1 MTKKSPKRKSSTNSI
16 ESQISRSSM
25 SSRDSGGPSPVVDET
40 RKSPDPTDPNWS
52 HSPRTGQPLERAS
65 PAPVKRSSIS
75 QLLGRDLAGKA
86 AFTSFDSFDTDDA
99 GSEASAN
106 ESAGEPR
113 SWVSLSEAS
122 SPANSLVKSEAGEL
136 QVRMKGARKS
146 RSADDLVHHEVDP
159 LLQQRRSSGL
169 MRTHDSQASL
179 AAMEHNHNLDL
190 GGGGAGS
197 DSSDDDD
204 SVEAL
209 DENGVEELLSSFG
222 SSRHHSAEG
231 QNGGHNSAQNL
242 LDSMTSAS
250 TSTGILFT
258 WSPETISLIHRLV
271 AGKSTPPVAGAE
283 ASGEESD
290 SFMIKRKVIL
300 EGSSDWDIPWMNRGG
315 SDARVLV
322 ASASGAGKQKYQ
334 EDRFVS
340 LARATNAA
348 KVATQVGKME
358 ANMSAKMAAQASK
371 MAMQMNGGDP
381 PPAKAGIL
389 KIPSDR
395 LRRCTKTQAHHQGKP
410 LDMTVNV
417 NLKTTTEEEVAL
429 GASHNPLKD
438 VGYFAVYDG
447 HSGHECS
454 DFLQNNLHDCL
465 LAQPSFG
472 KIVQQIA
479 AESGA
484 TTHLSN
490 PRLEALD
497 AMAGLLRKAFSE
509 TDKRFLEMALG
520 TDPKVRPLHS
530 DGSTAVVALTIPCR
544 EAPRLKL
551 RQRTSVNMIEHRL
564 TEESIRR
571 LSSDLRSS
579 QGHLR
584 LSSGDESEESMRT
597 HLSNPPQGLTVNVK
611 VSPQQHLAQRLLNGE
626 GAGEIQRFDSATHE
640 MQQQRLTT
648 GGQSKGTP
656 AIPSSP
662 LSSGAVAKRLLN
674 VGNVK
679 KSPPRASDKTIKRR
693 SSLSDGPRAR
703 SGSGEIIYNPGP
715 PSAAAPVSSSAVA
728 RRLLAG
734 DTTGSSAEA
743 REVEEKGGHVSEQS
757 EKADVAEEGGSGSTA
772 ESTGDEAADA
782 AEKAA
787 LPPVMRPLVMVA
799 HVGDSRAILVRL
811 GTAYAAQ
818 GPPLGDMRRN
828 SHATGLMLSGPSQ
841 SGSSRSNSAR
851 SLMSSG
857 ESVPAAKQNTTY
869 QELAPY
875 VWLRLIVVLCYALL
889 YSIYR
894 SH

>member
-1 MTKKSPKRKSSTNSI
+1 
-16 ESQISRSSM
+16 
-25 SSRDSGGPSPVVDET
+25 V
-40 RKSPDPTDPNWS
+40 
-52 HSPRTGQPLERAS
+52 
-65 PAPVKRSSIS
+65 
-75 QLLGRDLAGKA
+75 
-86 AFTSFDSFDTDDA
+86 
-99 GSEASAN
+99 
-106 ESAGEPR
+106 GE
-113 SWVSLSEAS
+113 VGE
-122 SPANSLVKSEAGEL
+122 VGEL
-136 QVRMKGARKS
+136 QVRMKGAPRS
-146 RSADDLVHHEVDP
+146 RSVGTVEDGVVHHTVDP
-159 LLQQRRSSGL
+159 MLQARRSSGL

-197 DSSDDDD
+197 DSSDDGDDDD

-222 SSRHHSAEG
+222 SSRHQSSSKTD
-231 QNGGHNSAQNL
+231 GGDVERSL
-242 LDSMTSAS
+242 MDSMTSAS

-258 WSPETISLIHRLV
+258 WSPETVSLIHRLV
-271 AGKSTPPVAGAE
+271 AGKSTPTVAGAE

-290 SFMIKRKVIL
+290 SFMLKRKVIL
-300 EGSSDWDIPWMNRGG
+300 EGSSGSWDIPWMDRGG

-340 LARATNAA
+340 LARATTAT

-358 ANMSAKMAAQASK
+358 ANLSAKMAAQANK
-371 MAMQMNGGDP
+371 LAMQMNQGLNGGDP
-381 PPAKAGIL
+381 PPAKTGIL
-389 KIPSDR
+389 KMPSDR
-395 LRRCTKTQAHHQGKP
+395 LRRCTKTQAHHQGKA
-410 LDMTVNV
+410 LDVTVNV

-429 GASHNPLKD
+429 GTSHNPLKD

-484 TTHLSN
+484 TTLLLN
-490 PRLEALD
+490 PRSEALD

-509 TDKRFLEMALG
+509 TDKRFLEKAIG
-520 TDPKVRPLHS
+520 TDPLVRPLHS

-579 QGHLR
+579 EGRSGRSLA
-584 LSSGDESEESMRT
+584 LSSGDESEPSMRI
-597 HLSNPPQGLTVNVK
+597 HVSAPPEGLTVNVK
-611 VSPQQHLAQRLLNGE
+611 GSPHHQAQRHLAQRLLNGLNGD
-626 GAGEIQRFDSATHE
+626 GAGGGAGGIQRFDSATHE
-640 MQQQRLTT
+640 MQQQRLTI

-656 AIPSSP
+656 AMPSSP
-662 LSSGAVAKRLLN
+662 VSSGAVAKRLLK
-674 VGNVK
+674 GDGGEK
-679 KSPPRASDKTIKRR
+679 KSPPRASDKTISKR

-734 DTTGSSAEA
+734 DTTSGGSGNGSRPPRVQRFDSATHFSSAEA
-743 REVEEKGGHVSEQS
+743 REVVEKGGHGSEQS
-757 EKADVAEEGGSGSTA
+757 TKADVAEEGGSGGTA

-782 AEKAA
+782 AERAA

-799 HVGDSRAILVRL
+799 HVGDSRAVLVRL

-818 GPPLGDMRRN
+818 GPPLGDRRLN
-828 SHATGLMLSGPSQ
+828 SQATGLMLSGPSV

-857 ESVPAAKQNTTY
+857 ESIPAAKQHTTY
-869 QELAPY
+869 QDLAPY
-875 VWLRLIVVLCYALL
+875 VWLHFIVVLCYNVTWLL
-889 YSIYR
+889 YSTYR
-894 SH
+894 SV